1 MRSLLVLGVI
11 ALCVLLGTPTTGERT
26 EGGEESSNQREL
38 IGENEGE
45 VSRVLAGSSIGQQAR
60 PRSRRQEPPTNS
72 KPRRKK
78 PCIGCFTALRE
89 KDPELVY
96 VAPKSRQRRQD
107 SSHPPGGEG
116 KRRGKKNGGKH
127 RAEDPSGPLKPH
139 RGENKRWKNKNG
151 GKHGPEGGYL
161 EGEKRGPH
169 KHNHPHRHRH
179 PHHRQDPEQPMEEK
193 IKAHSG
199 HRSLITSTFPW
210 ERNMDGDTKERAG
223 KKKGNS
229 DNRRAGKKEPR
240 YIRLIGSH
248 SPIAIDLPHRELDRK
263 MEILI

>member
-26 EGGEESSNQREL
+26 EGGEKESSNQREL

-60 PRSRRQEPPTNS
+60 PRSRR
-72 KPRRKK
+72 
-78 PCIGCFTALRE
+78 
-89 KDPELVY
+89 DPELVY
-96 VAPKSRQRRQD
+96 VAPKSRQRRQ
-107 SSHPPGGEG
+107 
-116 KRRGKKNGGKH
+116 
-127 RAEDPSGPLKPH
+127 DPSGPLKPH

>member
-60 PRSRRQEPPTNS
+60 PRSRR
-72 KPRRKK
+72 
-78 PCIGCFTALRE
+78 
-89 KDPELVY
+89 DPELVY

>member
-26 EGGEESSNQREL
+26 EGGEKESSNQREL

-60 PRSRRQEPPTNS
+60 PRSRREPPTNS

-96 VAPKSRQRRQD
+96 VAPKSRQRRQ
-107 SSHPPGGEG
+107 
-116 KRRGKKNGGKH
+116 
-127 RAEDPSGPLKPH
+127 DPSGPLKPH